1 MNNVLHKA
9 QSILMEAKYHV
20 NPFTEDGQG
29 YIAFE
34 NNSLF
39 GFLHYYNTIEKLL
52 SSWKQDKDK
61 LLRKFSPKFRL
72 AGPKAW
78 NVYTVLLTSEK
89 TTEIQFHALQNIE
102 ENLSETRK
110 IVRSDLETTD
120 DLRAALLSLLP
131 FSYIPSLPP
140 LDIRQEI
147 TIRAQDLP
155 ENALK
160 AFLANEELSIVA
172 TLLEDD

>member
-1 MNNVLHKA
+1 MNNISHEA

-20 NPFTEDGQG
+20 VPFAEDGQE

-34 NNSLF
+34 NNTLF
-39 GFLHYYNTIEKLL
+39 GFLYYYRTIEKLL

-78 NVYTVLLTSEK
+78 NVYAVILTSERA
-89 TTEIQFHALQNIE
+89 TEIQFQALKNIE
-102 ENLSETRK
+102 EDLSETRK

-120 DLRAALLSLLP
+120 DVRAALLSLLP
-131 FSYIPSLPP
+131 FSYIPSLPA
-140 LDIRQEI
+140 LDIRREI
-147 TIRAQDLP
+147 AMRAQDLP
-155 ENALK
+155 KNALN
-160 AFLANEELSIVA
+160 AFFADEELSKVA
-172 TLLEDD
+172 KLLEVE